1 MKKAPFPYN
10 EPLRLQTLLEY
21 RVLDTPEEEQFDCI
35 TKSASEIFKCEY
47 ALISFVSDNR
57 QWFKS
62 RVGVE
67 QKSGPRDISFCG
79 HTVLQNDIFIVEDA
93 QKSKDF
99 FDNPF
104 VTTGPKIRFYAGAP
118 LIAPN
123 GSVIGTLCIL
133 DKNPKKLT
141 HEERLILKSLA
152 NQVMT
157 YMELRKKSY
166 EQNNRINEIEFYKK
180 GLDEHAIVAKTDK
193 RGRIIYANDKF
204 CEISKY
210 SREELIGKDHRIL
223 NSQTHSKNF
232 FEKLWNTILSGD
244 PWHGEI
250 MNRAKDGSF
259 YWVDTTILPHTNS
272 DGEITEFVSIRY
284 DITEKKNVEIEL
296 KNRELKFAKIFEES
310 LDAITAISPPDF
322 GFVDCNPAALKL
334 FGVETLEEF
343 RKLGPWDLSPKYQPC
358 GTPSAKKA
366 EEVINK
372 AMVSGH
378 HFFEWTHLTLDKRE
392 VPVTILLTKIEENG
406 KVILHAM
413 LRDISEQ
420 KHLEKQ
426 LVQTNQH
433 LNLALEG
440 SGLGVWSIDLRTS
453 KITFDLRSL
462 QLLGLS
468 EESCEVDINAWQEKV
483 HPEDLDHLLKR
494 LEIYLSG
501 GEKFFEETY
510 RIRSLEGSWK
520 TMVARGRFTNF
531 NSKGEPV
538 RFTGTQQDI
547 TERVKQESEYQKQKA
562 LAHHQSKLAS
572 IGELAAGVG
581 HEINNPLAI
590 VKGYVSAIERSLKN
604 GGTLTFEESK
614 NKLENMNIAIKRIA
628 EIVNGLRTFSRDEG
642 ESIAPFNPYEGLIES
657 YKLIKD
663 IFHSDNIELTL
674 NNPLNISQIET
685 MGNRGKFQQV
695 LMNLLSNAKDA
706 TLHKDKP
713 LIAINLDFKDDFFFI
728 SIVDNGKGIAES
740 VQDKI
745 FNPFF
750 TTKDVNEGTGIGLSL
765 AYKFIEEM
773 KGELSFKNNQ
783 TQGTTFTIKLPAKQN
798 AKEHSLKTSN
808 GQNTEITQ
816 LKGRILLVEDE
827 EGIRLLLSSFLEE
840 VGLEVTT
847 ACDGEEAYHIYT
859 DDPDSFD
866 LIISDMKMPTMD
878 GPTLLMALRCQSDIK
893 QPKFLFMTGGINID
907 LENLDHQIEKMIDG
921 YFLKPFNEDEVLAL
935 INKCLDSDAGVGA
948 A

>member
-1 MKKAPFPYN
+1 MKKAPFPPN
-10 EPLRLQTLLEY
+10 ESLRQQTLLEY
-21 RVLDTPEEEQFDCI
+21 RILDTPEESHFDSI
-35 TKSASEIFKCEY
+35 TEAASEIFKCEY

-67 QKSGPRDISFCG
+67 QKSGLRDISFSG
-79 HTVLQNDIFIVEDA
+79 HAILQNEIFIVEDA
-93 QKSKDF
+93 KESKDF

-133 DKNPKKLT
+133 DKTPKKLT
-141 HEERLILKSLA
+141 HEEKLTLKSLA

-157 YMELRKKSY
+157 YLELRKKSY
-166 EQNNRINEIEFYKK
+166 EQIVRINEIEFYRK
-180 GLDEHAIVAKTDK
+180 GLDEHAIVAKTDE
-193 RGRIIYANDKF
+193 RGRITYANDKF

-210 SREELIGKDHRIL
+210 TREELIGKDHRIL
-223 NSQTHSKNF
+223 NSQTHSKDF
-232 FEKLWNTILSGD
+232 FEKLWKTILSGN

-259 YWVDTTILPHTNS
+259 YWVDTTILPHSNS
-272 DGEITEFVSIRY
+272 EGKITEFVSIRY

-296 KNRELKFAKIFEES
+296 KNRELKFTKIFEES

-322 GFVDCNPAALKL
+322 GFIDCNPAALKL
-334 FGVETLEEF
+334 FGVKTLEEF
-343 RKLGPWDLSPKYQPC
+343 RTLGPWDLSPKYQPC

-366 EEVINK
+366 EEVIGK
-372 AMVSGH
+372 AMTNGH
-378 HFFEWTHLTLDKRE
+378 HFFEWTHLTLDKKE

-420 KHLEKQ
+420 KRLEKQ
-426 LVQTNQH
+426 LVQSNQH

-468 EESCEVDINAWQEKV
+468 EESCELDITAWQDKV
-483 HPEDLDHLLKR
+483 HPEDLDHLLNK
-494 LEIYLSG
+494 LEVYLSG
-501 GEKFFEETY
+501 KENFFEETY
-510 RIRSLEGSWK
+510 RIKSSEGEWK

-531 NSKGEPV
+531 NSKGEPT

-547 TERVKQESEYQKQKA
+547 TEKVKQETEYQKQKA

-604 GGTLTFEESK
+604 GSTLSYEESK
-614 NKLENMNIAIKRIA
+614 GKLENMNIAIKRISQ
-628 EIVNGLRTFSRDEG
+628 IVNGLRTFSRDEG
-642 ESIAPFNPYEGLIES
+642 ETIASFNPYEGLIES

-663 IFHSDNIELTL
+663 IFHSDNIELSL
-674 NNPLNISQIET
+674 NNPQNISQIET

-706 TLHKDKP
+706 TLDKDKP
-713 LIAINLDFKDDFFFI
+713 LISINLDYKEDSFFI
-728 SIVDNGKGIAES
+728 SIVDNGKGIADS
-740 VQDKI
+740 VKDKV
-745 FNPFF
+745 FDPFF

-773 KGELSFKNNQ
+773 KGELSFES
-783 TQGTTFTIKLPAKQN
+783 TLGQGTTFTIRLPAQQM
-798 AKEHSLKTSN
+798 AHSQTQENSIGESSDL
-808 GQNTEITQ
+808 TQ
-816 LKGRILLVEDE
+816 LKGHILLVEDE
-827 EGIRLLLSSFLEE
+827 EGIRLLLGSFLEE

-847 ACDGEEAYHIYT
+847 ACDGEEAYHIYK
-859 DDPDSFD
+859 DDPESFD

-921 YFLKPFNEDEVLAL
+921 YFLKPFNEDEVLTL
-935 INKCLDSDAGVGA
+935 IAQCLNPDAGVGA